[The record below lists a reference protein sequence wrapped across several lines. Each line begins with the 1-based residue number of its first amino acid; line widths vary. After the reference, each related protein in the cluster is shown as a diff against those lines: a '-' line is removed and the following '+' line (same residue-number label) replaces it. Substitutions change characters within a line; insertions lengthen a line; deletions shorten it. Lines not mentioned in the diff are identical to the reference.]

1 MVQFLSTMVLQMDP
15 PAQQIGCWSARI
27 VIRTLAQELRL
38 EISIVMDM
46 MTWLQANQGW
56 QTIAVD
62 ISQSD

>member
-1 MVQFLSTMVLQMDP
+1 MDP
-15 PAQQIGCWSARI
+15 LARQIGCWSEHI

-56 QTIAVD
+56 QTTVVD
-62 ISQSD
+62 ISQSDWALQMEF